1 MVKFIFGDLKRETM
15 ITSSQ
20 HRKSITYNLYDIIKY
35 ESSRSS
41 TDEQKEENDIKTL
54 IDELSCKSRKSSMTE
69 NHVRSIFKLLL
80 FTDRLTFSH
89 HLIG

>member
-1 MVKFIFGDLKRETM
+1 MSLLKN
-15 ITSSQ
+15 
-20 HRKSITYNLYDIIKY
+20 H
-35 ESSRSS
+35 SSRSS

-69 NHVRSIFKLLL
+69 NHVRPIFKLML
-80 FTDRLTFSH
+80 FTDRLTFAL